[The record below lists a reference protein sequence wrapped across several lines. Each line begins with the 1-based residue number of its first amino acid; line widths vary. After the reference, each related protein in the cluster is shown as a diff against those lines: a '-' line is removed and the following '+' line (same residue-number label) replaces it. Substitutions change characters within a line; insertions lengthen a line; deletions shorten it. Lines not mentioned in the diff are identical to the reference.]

1 MTKVNKIFKRRHKRF
16 NKTFKTIFS
25 LKGNNYTGNLCNL
38 SKSGIFISTR
48 NCLPVGTTIDIELLL
63 PDGNISLLKG
73 EVRRVIKSK
82 FIHKNG
88 MGIELIKK
96 DSTYSN
102 LLKSLDRVEKNVLIL
117 FADIRGFT
125 TLSEN
130 LLPYDVV
137 HLLNRYFH
145 MMNKVIIQHGGKI
158 NNYMGDGF
166 MAIFDV
172 KNEEKD
178 LLSGI
183 KAGLEMLNTVN
194 NHLRPYTQKF
204 FKSDFKIGIGLH
216 YGMVVVGTI
225 GSGDNKR
232 ETIIGNA
239 VNFASHIESINKLL
253 GTEFL
258 ISENIYKLI
267 HNKIKVR
274 KIQKI
279 SIQGI
284 AGLQTLYEVLG
295 LS

>member
-1 MTKVNKIFKRRHKRF
+1 VDKRRHKRF
-16 NKTFKTIFS
+16 IKSFKTIFGS
-25 LKGNNYTGNLCNL
+25 EGKSFTGNLTDL
-38 SKSGIFISTR
+38 SKSGLFISTR
-48 NCLPVGTTIDIELLL
+48 SSFAPNSIIDIELLL
-63 PDGNISLLKG
+63 PDGKISLLKG
-73 EVRRVIKSK
+73 QVKRVAKSK
-82 FIHKNG
+82 FTHKNG
-88 MGIELIKK
+88 IGIELIKK
-96 DSTYSN
+96 DSTYIN

-125 TLSEN
+125 TLAET
-130 LLPYDVV
+130 LLPHDVI

-145 MMNKVIIQHGGKI
+145 MMNKVVIQHGGKI

-172 KNEEKD
+172 KNDERD
-178 LLSGI
+178 LLCGI
-183 KAGLEMLNTVN
+183 KAGIEMLDVVN

-204 FKSDFKIGIGLH
+204 FRHDFKIGIGLH
-216 YGMVVVGTI
+216 YGSVVVGII

-232 ETIIGNA
+232 HTIIGNA

-258 ISENIYKLI
+258 ISENIYKLVYSS
-267 HNKIKVR
+267 IKVK

-279 SIQGI
+279 SIQGK

-295 LS
+295 LV

>member
-1 MTKVNKIFKRRHKRF
+1 MTKATKLVRRRHKRF
-16 NKTFKTIFS
+16 NKTFKTIFRS
-25 LKGNNYTGNLCNL
+25 EGKNFTGNLCNL

-48 NCLPVGTTIDIELLL
+48 NCFPIGSIINIELIL

-73 EVRRVIKSK
+73 EVKRVTKSK

-96 DSTYSN
+96 DSTYLN
-102 LLKSLDRVEKNVLIL
+102 LLNSLDRVEKNVLIL

-130 LLPYDVV
+130 LLPYDVI

-145 MMNKVIIQHGGKI
+145 MMNKVIIKHGGTI

-166 MAIFDV
+166 MAVFDV

-183 KAGLEMLNTVN
+183 KAGLEMLNIVN
-194 NHLRPYTQKF
+194 DHLRPYTQKF
-204 FKSDFKIGIGLH
+204 FKSDFRIGIGLH

-232 ETIIGNA
+232 HTIIGNA
-239 VNFASHIESINKLL
+239 VNLASHIESINKLL

-258 ISENIYKLI
+258 ISENIYQLI
-267 HNKIKVR
+267 QNKIRVR

-295 LS
+295 LI